1 MKIESSSIN
10 IFLRFSNRH
19 CRLIK
24 IFCQILV
31 LDFKFW
37 LYSGLFRIVMT
48 RVGYLI
54 LFSVL
59 KNSQIERIYTKV
71 SNGIVFTHNG
81 RSLRSNKWR
90 VGTDS
95 VRGQRTV
102 ATYQSE
108 SHSIKKLLQQTIYT
122 FSAAYDNLP
131 HSELFSKI
139 FNIHARRNHSK
150 LY

>member
-48 RVGYLI
+48 KVEYLKCV
-54 LFSVL
+54 SVL
-59 KNSQIERIYTKV
+59 TANQIERIYT
-71 SNGIVFTHNG
+71 
-81 RSLRSNKWR
+81 
-90 VGTDS
+90 
-95 VRGQRTV
+95 
-102 ATYQSE
+102 
-108 SHSIKKLLQQTIYT
+108 
-122 FSAAYDNLP
+122 
-131 HSELFSKI
+131 
-139 FNIHARRNHSK
+139 
-150 LY
+150 